1 MFRFDPLRGMQNVP
15 PGLSS
20 NPSLMS
26 RGKAEG
32 QVGGPAHVAGFP
44 RVVIDERG
52 KVKKAIEKGKGQ
64 GKEIEKGKKGKKG
77 KTGKGQGKEIDK
89 GKKGKK
95 GKGQGKEIDQA
106 EAQMIEE
113 HCRLAYEQQMEA
125 HERHMLAYEQHM
137 EATGWRPLGVD
148 DQQNFANL
156 FDQTFVPPPKGG
168 PRHAPEALPAAR
180 TVASASAASS
190 SKPRAK

>member
-52 KVKKAIEKGKGQ
+52 KVKNAIE
-64 GKEIEKGKKGKKG
+64 
-77 KTGKGQGKEIDK
+77 
-89 GKKGKK
+89 K

-137 EATGWRPLGVD
+137 EATGWRPMGVD